1 MNKKSSVLE
10 TDRNSLAGKKMRIA
24 IIPAIFDPRLNYIEN
39 VFARTLHEMGHDVRV
54 FTSYNGVIGNYRA
67 ILDLDRGMPFQI
79 LRSKRVINVAVT
91 QIPWDGS
98 IRMKIR
104 DFDPEV
110 AFVLAPNHG
119 LGAAWVKHLPV
130 ACRLIASF
138 SDLPWHRGRL
148 RTLIKRYWALRVI
161 RRACKVITVTNQT
174 QQLVVGWAGP
184 QNAGKVELIGLP
196 FRPEDLAG
204 APPPK
209 ALELSLRV
217 RHLIVCVTRVS
228 PSKKLD
234 VLFGAMERFMTEHP
248 DSGFAIAGF
257 DDGAESRRL
266 QGMIEGSP
274 VAARCVILPML
285 GIGEIGG
292 LFRIA
297 SCSVWSLVSIGIYHS
312 LHCGC
317 PVLVRAGQDAQHL
330 LENPAA
336 GVWYP
341 NLEEIDEALQNLL
354 AHPRNRTETS
364 AVVKRFHARNV
375 LEPLLAGAKIVDM

>member
-1 MNKKSSVLE
+1 MMNRVAPAES
-10 TDRNSLAGKKMRIA
+10 GKKLRIA
-24 IIPAIFDPRLNYIEN
+24 IIPAIFDPELNYIEN
-39 VFARTLHEMGHDVRV
+39 AFALTLHEMGHEVRV
-54 FTSYNGVIGNYRA
+54 FTSYHGVTGSYRA
-67 ILDLDRGMPFQI
+67 ILALDRGMPFQI
-79 LRSKRVINVAVT
+79 IRSKRVINVAAT

-98 IRMKIR
+98 IRTKIR

-119 LGAAWVKHLPV
+119 LGAAWVKHLPIS
-130 ACRLIASF
+130 CRLIASF
-138 SDLPWHRGRL
+138 SDLPWHRGRF
-148 RTLIKRYWALRVI
+148 RTWIKRYWALRVI

-184 QNAGKVELIGLP
+184 QNAEKVELIGLP
-196 FRPEDLAG
+196 FRPEDLSG
-204 APPPK
+204 SSPPPK

-217 RHLIVCVTRVS
+217 RHLMVCVTRVS

-234 VLFGAMERFMTEHP
+234 VLFGAMERHMTEHP
-248 DSGFAIAGF
+248 DSGFVIAGF
-257 DDGAESRRL
+257 DDSAESRRL
-266 QGMIEGSP
+266 RGIIEGSP
-274 VAARCVILPML
+274 VAARCAILPMI

-317 PVLVRAGQDAQHL
+317 PVLVKAGQDAQHL

-336 GVWYP
+336 GGWYP
-341 NLEEIDEALQNLL
+341 NMEAIDEVLQNLL
-354 AHPRNRTETS
+354 AHPRDRTETS

-375 LEPLLAGAKIVDM
+375 LEPLLDAAKSVDM